1 MMPISYIIRLKIM
14 KIFNKRAK
22 FDYKLDDERFEA
34 GLSLSGGEAKAIR
47 TGHLDLS
54 GSVARIVGGE
64 AWLINANVPVLGS
77 SKYDSKRSR
86 KLLLHKNEI
95 VSIGTKVK
103 QQKLTLLPVAVYTK
117 GRFVKAEL
125 ALAKPKKE
133 FEKREDIKRKDI
145 ERDLAQELRVKD

>member
-1 MMPISYIIRLKIM
+1 LWVLPTIESLSHSGHIGGGFLISEKQGGHKYWPSFPHPKHFLGKKTSMMP
-14 KIFNKRAK
+14 
-22 FDYKLDDERFEA
+22 
-34 GLSLSGGEAKAIR
+34 
-47 TGHLDLS
+47 
-54 GSVARIVGGE
+54 IVGGE